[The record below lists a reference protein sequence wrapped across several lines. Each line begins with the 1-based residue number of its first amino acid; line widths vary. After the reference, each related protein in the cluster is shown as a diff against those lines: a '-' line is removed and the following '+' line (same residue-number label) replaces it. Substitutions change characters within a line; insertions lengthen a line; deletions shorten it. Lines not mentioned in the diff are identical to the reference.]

1 MFNNCNFQ
9 EKKMQSF
16 YHRKKILSTLVISFF
31 CGMASASPAL
41 AEGEKLCREKKYQQA
56 YPLLEKAAEKGNAR
70 AWSCLG
76 KLYFQGCGIP
86 ERNLRWAELCFLA
99 SEKIKKDPQNAWY
112 LGLIRFESGDIA
124 NARKYLQ
131 FAAAKNHKK
140 AAAFLKKIDSVKH
153 RPPQK
158 KAVRKVS
165 ISDLYTQC
173 LTTIQKY
180 FDTQIISPAVSEKND
195 LKMLR
200 LPYPENI
207 RIKGWDFSFEDMEN
221 KIAAKLISD
230 REGNTRLKYE
240 EFEKC
245 PIEENLA
252 AINPTIRFINAQGV
266 DAMFEAM
273 KKAKFK
279 QCPKAELNK
288 FLTLTGRKETIND
301 ENYEYNLWQIRD
313 DLYFLYEGDFSGRW
327 QVRSYS
333 FFRKIG
339 SKFHKVTSFGAPP
352 DAEDA
357 VMTEGIIR
365 KDPICLL
372 NYAVR
377 IEENDLEQFESDSET
392 AVEILTVLDAMGNP
406 AATYNLGI
414 FHLKN
419 GDRKKAEKYFNA
431 AQKAGLKKYLEK
443 FNKK

>member
-1 MFNNCNFQ
+1 
-9 EKKMQSF
+9 MQSF

-41 AEGEKLCREKKYQQA
+41 AEGEKLCKEKKYEQA

-180 FDTQIISPAVSEKND
+180 FDTQIISPAVSEKKD

-207 RIKGWDFSFEDMEN
+207 RIKGWNFSFEEMEK
-221 KIAAKLISD
+221 KIASELMTN
-230 REGNTRLKYE
+230 REGSVRLKDE
-240 EFEKC
+240 EFDKC
-245 PIEENLA
+245 PIEANLA
-252 AINPTIRFINAQGV
+252 AINPTIRFINAQGAY
-266 DAMFEAM
+266 AMSEAM
-273 KKAKFK
+273 NKAKFR
-279 QCPKAELNK
+279 QCSKAETDK
-288 FLTLTGRKETIND
+288 FLLMTGRKDAINN
-301 ENYEYNLWQIRD
+301 ENYEHTLWQLRD
-313 DLYFLYEGDFSGRW
+313 DLYFHYEGDFTGRW
-327 QVRSYS
+327 QVRTYS
-333 FFRKIG
+333 FFLK
-339 SKFHKVTSFGAPP
+339 SDNKFRKVTSFGAPP
-352 DAEDA
+352 DNEDA
-357 VMTEGIIR
+357 IMTEGIIR
-365 KDPICLL
+365 KNSVCLL

-377 IEENDLEQFESDSET
+377 ILENELEQFESDTET

-414 FHLKN
+414 FHLNCGNKE
-419 GDRKKAEKYFNA
+419 KAEKYFKEV
-431 AQKAGLKKYLEK
+431 QKTDLEK
-443 FNKK
+443 FLKKFNSK

>member
-1 MFNNCNFQ
+1 MHL
-9 EKKMQSF
+9 F
-16 YHRKKILSTLVISFF
+16 YHSKKIFSGLVLCALFY
-31 CGMASASPAL
+31 ASYASPAL
-41 AEGEKLCREKKYQQA
+41 AEGEKLCKRKKYRQA
-56 YPLLEKAAEKGNAR
+56 YPLLEKAAAGGSAR

-76 KLYFQGCGIP
+76 KLYFQGCGIS
-86 ERNLRWAELCFLA
+86 EKNLPWAELCFLA
-99 SEKIKKDPQNAWY
+99 SERIKKDPQNAWY
-112 LGLIRFESGDIA
+112 LGQIRFESGDIA

-131 FAAAKNHKK
+131 LAAKQNHRE
-140 AAAFLKKIDSVKH
+140 AAKFLQEINSGKR

-158 KAVRKVS
+158 KVVRKTS
-165 ISDLYTQC
+165 ISEAYSSSLASMQKFFNTQ
-173 LTTIQKY
+173 LPGVNSGTE
-180 FDTQIISPAVSEKND
+180 SD
-195 LKMLR
+195 LKMIR

-207 RIKGWDFSFEDMEN
+207 RIKGWDFSFEEMEN
-221 KIAAKLISD
+221 KIAAQLISD

-252 AINPTIRFINAQGV
+252 AINPTIRYINAQGV

-273 KKAKFK
+273 QKTKFK
-279 QCPKAELNK
+279 QCSKVDLNK
-288 FLTLTGRKETIND
+288 FLSLTGSKEAINN
-301 ENYEYNLWQIRD
+301 ENYEHNLWQLRD
-313 DLYFLYEGDFSGRW
+313 DLYFLYEGDFTGRW